1 MRRDLR
7 LAIRA
12 ARGAPTGS
20 LRDGARRV
28 TEVEWILAA
37 LFVLIATLYSS
48 VGHAGASGYIAAMAL
63 FGLAPA
69 TIRPTA
75 LALNVLVASIGIV
88 RFTRANL
95 VPWRLVLP
103 FVVASAPMAYFAAT
117 WKIPALWY
125 QRALAVVLLVAA
137 VQLFRTA
144 SQALAEDAS
153 GQIRPPSLP
162 IALLVGAAIGTV
174 SGLSGTGGAIFL
186 TPLLL
191 FAHWATTRIAS
202 GASVVFVLA
211 NSIAG
216 LVGAVPD
223 PALMP
228 SALPWWLGAVAVGAL
243 IGTQLGRGVLPVG
256 GLRRMLAVVL
266 VIAAGKLALF

>member
-1 MRRDLR
+1 M
-7 LAIRA
+7 
-12 ARGAPTGS
+12 
-20 LRDGARRV
+20 

-37 LFVLIATLYSS
+37 LFVVIATLYSS

-75 LALNVLVASIGIV
+75 LALNVLVATIGLI
-88 RFTRANL
+88 RFTRASL

-103 FVVASAPMAYFAAT
+103 FVVASAPMAYLAAT
-117 WKIPALWY
+117 WKVPALWY
-125 QRALAVVLLVAA
+125 QRALALVLLVAA

-144 SQALAEDAS
+144 SKALEHDVS
-153 GQIRPPSLP
+153 GPIRPPALP
-162 IALLVGAAIGTV
+162 VALLAGAVIGTV
-174 SGLSGTGGAIFL
+174 SGLTGTGGAIFL

-191 FAHWATTRIAS
+191 FANWATTRIAS

-211 NSIAG
+211 NSISG

-223 PALMP
+223 PAQLPAAM
-228 SALPWWLGAVAVGAL
+228 PWWLGAVALGAL
-243 IGTQLGRGVLPVG
+243 AGTQLGRGVLPVG